1 MASQQWDSDL
11 GDNNAQNSHSKD
23 ATYRRK
29 SYEPFR
35 CALSKC
41 TAHIRSSLSERR

>member
-1 MASQQWDSDL
+1 MRAQALVNPVSEIQGVAGMASQQWDSDL
-11 GDNNAQNSHSKD
+11 GDNNNQNSHSKD

-35 CALSKC
+35 
-41 TAHIRSSLSERR
+41 